1 MGRAD
6 GRLFPPIGIWEREA
20 SSDTDASL
28 EYRVVFSHSTLHA
41 ALEAIDRGDR
51 KQIAETK
58 RLDDVLDRPNRAIKA
73 CLTSL
78 VPATAS
84 FQTGWVPPL
93 CRCDAQHTRKHKK
106 VISERYRRVDVV
118 ATRQEDHTWLA
129 RAGDMQL
136 PLRYPTAEDALR
148 DARAHVDGERSW
160 HAKNH

>member
-78 VPATAS
+78 VPATTS
-84 FQTGWVPPL
+84 FQ
-93 CRCDAQHTRKHKK
+93 
-106 VISERYRRVDVV
+106 
-118 ATRQEDHTWLA
+118 
-129 RAGDMQL
+129 RAGFR
-136 PLRYPTAEDALR
+136 RYIAAALSTP
-148 DARAHVDGERSW
+148 EST
-160 HAKNH
+160 K